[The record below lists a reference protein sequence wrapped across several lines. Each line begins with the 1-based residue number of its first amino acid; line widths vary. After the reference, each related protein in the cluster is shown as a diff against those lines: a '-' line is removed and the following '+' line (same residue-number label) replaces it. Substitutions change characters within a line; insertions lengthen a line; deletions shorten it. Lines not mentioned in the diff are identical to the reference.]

1 MIMNEQDIKN
11 IKKIKDNNELLDIV
25 EKIIKL
31 EHQMKFPDRNGM
43 IEALQDAQSVACN
56 EIIQNIQQNGGF
68 AYEKSWDSITNQELY
83 SMLPQYKQGLIN
95 HGFAKIGK
103 GEFEKLLEECF
114 KQMNMR

>member
-1 MIMNEQDIKN
+1 MTEQDIKDL
-11 IKKIKDNNELLDIV
+11 KEIKDNEELLDIV

-43 IEALQDAQSVACN
+43 IEALSDAQSVACN
-56 EIIQNIQQNGGF
+56 EIVQNIQQRGGNVCPKPWNAF
-68 AYEKSWDSITNQELY
+68 LDQELY

-103 GEFEKLLEECF
+103 GAFEKLMEEYS
-114 KQMNMR
+114 KRKSMY

>member
-1 MIMNEQDIKN
+1 MTEQDIKDL
-11 IKKIKDNNELLDIV
+11 KEMKDNKELFDIV

-43 IEALQDAQSVACN
+43 IEALSDAQSVACN
-56 EIIQNIQQNGGF
+56 EIVQNIQQHGGNV
-68 AYEKSWDSITNQELY
+68 YEKSWDIITNQELY

-103 GEFEKLLEECF
+103 GAFEKLMEEYS
-114 KQMNMR
+114 KRKSMY

>member
-1 MIMNEQDIKN
+1 MIMTEQDIKDL
-11 IKKIKDNNELLDIV
+11 KEIKDNEELLDIV

-43 IEALQDAQSVACN
+43 IEALRDAQNIAIS
-56 EIIQNIQQNGGF
+56 EITQNMQQNG
-68 AYEKSWDSITNQELY
+68 AVCRRSWDSITNQELY

-103 GEFEKLLEECF
+103 GAFEKLMEEYS
-114 KQMNMR
+114 KQKSMY